1 VPTQYPVSATIKP
14 PPKTKLS
21 TRRYLDLSDDTR
33 ADSIHLTVEELK
45 EAQMDD
51 RELGSVY
58 DNSSPVFEGE
68 ILGMVDLQ
76 GNFSPIFPID
86 LNPTES
92 YAVLQNSPLSF
103 TDSPGR
109 GDAPILRRKVSGLLK
124 NSQLHSRISTV
135 DSNISPYKA
144 LSCTATEGFPQALQ
158 LEEIISEQGSC
169 PHRERCDIQ

>member
-1 VPTQYPVSATIKP
+1 
-14 PPKTKLS
+14 
-21 TRRYLDLSDDTR
+21 
-33 ADSIHLTVEELK
+33 VEELK

-51 RELGSVY
+51 RELGSVC
-58 DNSSPVFEGE
+58 DNSSPVFEDHIDCDENE
-68 ILGMVDLQ
+68 ILGTVDLQ
-76 GNFSPIFPID
+76 GDFSPIFPID

-92 YAVLQNSPLSF
+92 YAVLRNSPSSF

-109 GDAPILRRKVSGLLK
+109 GNAPILRRKVSGLLK

-144 LSCTATEGFPQALQ
+144 LSCPATEGYPQALQ

-169 PHRERCDIQ
+169 PHRERYDIQ